1 MFALTRT
8 LTKDIFY
15 HYKGPKDVSI
25 IPCYQVATAKSSQ
38 NRSKLTPRSFFFI
51 DRRSDSLLSLAEQ
64 IDCWSPSS
72 KPPSER
78 LDFESVLWIIVSM
91 LFFGATAPN
100 LPCWFDS
107 LDSVEVTSVLDPE
120 FCIPQTSYTS
130 ASCCQTFTWPYTSV
144 CFSILKTQYICLVY
158 VHIAV
163 LLF

>member
-1 MFALTRT
+1 
-8 LTKDIFY
+8 
-15 HYKGPKDVSI
+15 
-25 IPCYQVATAKSSQ
+25 
-38 NRSKLTPRSFFFI
+38 
-51 DRRSDSLLSLAEQ
+51 
-64 IDCWSPSS
+64 
-72 KPPSER
+72 
-78 LDFESVLWIIVSM
+78 M

-144 CFSILKTQYICLVY
+144 RFSILKTQYSCLVY

-163 LLF
+163 LLFSKFRQKAQRWKHKIMNPQTPKAHLQHLSSSKHET